1 MPISVLRFSVQK
13 VVACFT
19 LHNRPAAYCLLPAA
33 CCFSPLFLI
42 CLLSAGLGCCFHA
55 LPVGQ
60 WASGHPTLQHH
71 WPRHILFWLFYACH
85 LAKHMPRQTSKKK
98 KKKSVSLCLPLGFW
112 ISQPVSRL
120 PNAQYAQ
127 CPGPIAWTSGS
138 TLVPDCLPRRVGGWL
153 FLCPWLILWPP
164 ETLNSLY
171 FYFSFLFLFLAFCFG
186 KLFSRMILGLT

>member
-1 MPISVLRFSVQK
+1 MDITSCHLLCTQFLPNLQPVVTVPISVLRFSVQK

-98 KKKSVSLCLPLGFW
+98 KKKERKPLFAPW
-112 ISQPVSRL
+112 LLNFAASISTPQCPICPMPWAHRMNKWVHTRSRL
-120 PNAQYAQ
+120 P
-127 CPGPIAWTSGS
+127 S
-138 TLVPDCLPRRVGGWL
+138 TKGGWVAFSL
-153 FLCPWLILWPP
+153 PMAH
-164 ETLNSLY
+164 TLTS
-171 FYFSFLFLFLAFCFG
+171 
-186 KLFSRMILGLT
+186 